1 MNKNLKRIPKFKS
14 ESAERLFWQKA
25 DSTKFIDFSKAKN
38 WRFPNL
44 KLSSKP
50 VTLRLP
56 KTLIEKAKLR
66 AHRLDI
72 PYQTFIKQL
81 IFRELV
87 TAWNSLFSPS

>member
-1 MNKNLKRIPKFKS
+1 MNKNFKKIPQFKS
-14 ESAERLFWQKA
+14 EAQERKFWQKA
-25 DSTKFIDFSKAKN
+25 DSTKFVDYSKVEN

-44 KLSSKP
+44 KLSSRP

-56 KTLIEKAKLR
+56 QTLIEKVKIK

-81 IFRELV
+81 IFKEFV
-87 TAWNSLFSPS
+87 PS